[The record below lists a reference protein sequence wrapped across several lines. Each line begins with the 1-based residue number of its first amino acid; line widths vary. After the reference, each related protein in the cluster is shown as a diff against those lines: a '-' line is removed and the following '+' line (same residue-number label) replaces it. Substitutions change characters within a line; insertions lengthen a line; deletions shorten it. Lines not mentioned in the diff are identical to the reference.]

1 MIPRRLCYPGPQQ
14 GRRWLIS
21 MILGGLLL
29 GGLIWQAR
37 QTQSMQAISQATLEA
52 EKQLLD
58 VDATQRAPLTLR
70 NPDRWESHEATQ
82 QLRLLKQC
90 ISASEGLNACLG
102 KMQAAWRHAPHQLV
116 GFLEALRY
124 QERQPGHEGDPGQ
137 IVELLQRM
145 LPESREQIE
154 LYSFWFQT
162 HRRRSE
168 SLSPRALRSVPRF
181 QPRYLGL
188 MLQAEQA
195 ARLGQ
200 RETSLAFY
208 ENAVASFMDSMLE
221 KMRKS
226 ESIAIEA
233 YNQSHDQKDLA
244 RLYLQFGWWMEAEKV
259 LYRLAEQEPADQIV
273 LSLMEQLRRRS
284 KQTQAG

>member
-14 GRRWLIS
+14 GKRWLIS
-21 MILGGLLL
+21 IILGGLLL
-29 GGLIWQAR
+29 GGLIWEAR
-37 QTQSMQAISQATLEA
+37 QTQSLQAISQATLEA

-58 VDATQRAPLTLR
+58 VDASERAPLTLR

-90 ISASEGLNACLG
+90 ISASEGLHACLG
-102 KMQAAWRHAPHQLV
+102 KMVAGWRKTPHQLG

-137 IVELLQRM
+137 IVEMLQKM
-145 LPESREQIE
+145 LPEARDQTDV
-154 LYSFWFQT
+154 YGVWFQV
-162 HRRRSE
+162 HRRRGE
-168 SLSPRALRSVPRF
+168 GLSQRSMRYSYRF

-195 ARLGQ
+195 ARQGQ
-200 RETSLAFY
+200 RSTSLAFY
-208 ENAVASFMDSMLE
+208 EAAAASFMDAMLD

-244 RLYLQFGWWMEAEKV
+244 RLYLQMGWWTEAEKV

-284 KQTQAG
+284 KQNQAG

>member
-14 GRRWLIS
+14 GKRWLIS
-21 MILGGLLL
+21 IILGGLLL
-29 GGLIWQAR
+29 GGLIWEAR
-37 QTQSMQAISQATLEA
+37 QTQSLHAVSQATLEA
-52 EKQLLD
+52 ENLLPD
-58 VDATQRAPLTLR
+58 VDATQRTPLILR

-90 ISASEGLNACLG
+90 IIASEGLHACLE
-102 KMQAAWRHAPHQLV
+102 KIQMAWRHAPHQLG

-145 LPESREQIE
+145 LPESRDRIE

-168 SLSPRALRSVPRF
+168 SLGPRALRSVPRF
-181 QPRYLGL
+181 QPLYLEL

-195 ARLGQ
+195 ARQNQ
-200 RETSLAFY
+200 REASLAFY
-208 ENAVASFMDSMLE
+208 ENAVASFMNSMLE

-233 YNQSHDQKDLA
+233 YNQSYDQKDLA
-244 RLYLQFGWWMEAEKV
+244 RLYLQLGWWAEAEKV

>member
-1 MIPRRLCYPGPQQ
+1 MIPGRLCHPERQQ
-14 GRRWLIS
+14 WKRWLIS
-21 MILGGLLL
+21 IILGGLLL
-29 GGLIWQAR
+29 GGLIWEAR
-37 QTQSMQAISQATLEA
+37 QTQSMHAISQSTLEA

-58 VDATQRAPLTLR
+58 VDATERAPLTLR
-70 NPDRWESHEATQ
+70 NPDRLESHEATQ
-82 QLRLLKQC
+82 QLRLLRQC
-90 ISASEGLNACLG
+90 IGARDGLQACLL
-102 KMQAAWRHAPHQLV
+102 KMQTAWRAAPQQLR

-137 IVELLQRM
+137 IVELLQKM
-145 LPESREQIE
+145 LPELRDHTDV
-154 LYSFWFQT
+154 YVVWFQV
-162 HRRRSE
+162 HRRRGE
-168 SLSPRALRSVPRF
+168 GLSARNMRSSQRF

-195 ARLGQ
+195 ARQGH
-200 RETSLAFY
+200 RASSLKFY
-208 ENAVASFMDSMLE
+208 EAAATSFLENMLE

-244 RLYLQFGWWMEAEKV
+244 RLYLQLGWWPEAEKV

-273 LSLMEQLRRRS
+273 LSLMEQLRRRARS
-284 KQTQAG
+284 TQAG

>member
-1 MIPRRLCYPGPQQ
+1 
-14 GRRWLIS
+14 
-21 MILGGLLL
+21 
-29 GGLIWQAR
+29 
-37 QTQSMQAISQATLEA
+37 MQAISQSTLEV

-58 VDATQRAPLTLR
+58 VDATERAPLTLR

-82 QLRLLKQC
+82 QLRLLRQC
-90 ISASEGLNACLG
+90 ISASEGLHACLNT
-102 KMQAAWRHAPHQLV
+102 MQLAWRKTPHQLG

-137 IVELLQRM
+137 IVELLQKM
-145 LPESREQIE
+145 LPESRDQTDVYGI
-154 LYSFWFQT
+154 WFQV
-162 HRRRSE
+162 HRRRGE
-168 SLSPRALRSVPRF
+168 GLSARNMRSSHRF

-188 MLQAEQA
+188 MLEAEHA
-195 ARLGQ
+195 ARQGY
-200 RETSLAFY
+200 RNTSLAFY
-208 ENAVASFMDSMLE
+208 EAAAAAFLDSMLE

-244 RLYLQFGWWMEAEKV
+244 RLYLQLGWWEEAEKV

-284 KQTQAG
+284 TQTQAG

>member
-14 GRRWLIS
+14 GKRWLIS

-58 VDATQRAPLTLR
+58 VDATERAPLTLR

-90 ISASEGLNACLG
+90 ISAREGLHACLS
-102 KMQAAWRHAPHQLV
+102 KMQVAWRAAPHQLG

-145 LPESREQIE
+145 LPESRDRTDVYGI
-154 LYSFWFQT
+154 WFQA
-162 HRRRSE
+162 HRHRGE
-168 SLSPRALRSVPRF
+168 GLSQRNMRGSHRF
-181 QPRYLGL
+181 QPHYLGL

-195 ARLGQ
+195 ARQGQ
-200 RETSLAFY
+200 RESSLMLY
-208 ENAVASFMDSMLE
+208 EAAVTAFMDSMLE

-244 RLYLQFGWWMEAEKV
+244 RLYLQLGWWPEAEKV